1 MRTFKFTSDNVTG
14 EIVITYN
21 DREITI
27 DANAAEID
35 DMQLSYLGRAVFAN
49 AINPDHLTSIVE
61 GSKFNAKIIEIV
73 KDYTFQEFWDRYF
86 KDRYKDNSSKKRAEA
101 LWNKLSKVKKSDAY
115 NYIPKYFGNI
125 RPGVEIKLAET
136 YLSQEIWVK

>member
-1 MRTFKFTSDNVTG
+1 MRTFKFTSDNIQG
-14 EIVITYN
+14 EIIITYN
-21 DREITI
+21 EKEISV
-27 DANAAEID
+27 DASAAEID
-35 DMQLSYLGRAVFAN
+35 DMQLSYLGRAIFAN
-49 AINPDHLTSIVE
+49 AINPDKLQSIVE

-73 KDYTFQEFWDRYF
+73 KDYSFQEFWDRYF

-115 NYIPKYFGNI
+115 NYIPKYFSNI

>member
-1 MRTFKFTSDNVTG
+1 MRTFKFTSDNITG
-14 EIVITYN
+14 EIIINYN
-21 DREITI
+21 DREII
-27 DANAAEID
+27 VDASAAEID
-35 DMQLSYLGRAVFAN
+35 DKQLSYLGSAIFTR
-49 AINPDHLTSIVE
+49 AINPDDLKSIVE
-61 GSKFNAKIIEIV
+61 GSKFNAKIVEIV

-86 KDRYKDNSSKKRAEA
+86 KDRYKDNSSKKRSEA

-115 NYIPKYFGNI
+115 NYIPKYFSNL